1 MEVRMIT
8 VKVCY
13 ESSGDPA
20 KDKTVSLGVE
30 ELFRTDYELTDSEG
44 EARFNVEPCKG
55 RVFVDGL
62 IAYKGRLKESIVIYV

>member
-55 RVFVDGL
+55 RVFVDGS
-62 IAYKGRLKESIVIYV
+62 IAFKGYLRERIVVYV